1 MEKKSSSS
9 IKWWIIIGL
18 LLIGLGGLG
27 FYSYK
32 TQKEHQKINEAIQ
45 EEKNEIA
52 GNLDNMIV
60 KYEDAISQNT
70 SLSTELEVE
79 RDRVIV
85 LRDSIK
91 RLKRVNYSLIK
102 KYRKQIANLQLL
114 NQRLF
119 RKNDSLISL
128 SKSLSLNLEKEKE
141 KVAHHQ
147 SRIDTLT
154 KRNYELEGKVTVGS
168 ILQADKFTVTP
179 LKERSSGKLVS
190 TSRARRVS
198 AFRIGFFIKKN
209 IITNKGKRIAYVQ
222 VKNKEGEVLGEE
234 KGMIELNTGDR
245 IQYSDKIE
253 FNYNKEEIEVIVL
266 PKVVKGTVL
275 KGFVDITVYI
285 EGALAGGTMYKL
297 KY

>member
-9 IKWWIIIGL
+9 VKWWIIIGL

-209 IITNKGKRIAYVQ
+209 IIANKGKRIAYVQ

-253 FNYNKEEIEVIVL
+253 FNYNKEEIEVIAL

>member
-1 MEKKSSSS
+1 MEQKSNSSLV
-9 IKWWIIIGL
+9 WWIIIGL

-27 FYSYK
+27 FYTFKS
-32 TQKEHQKINEAIQ
+32 QKEHQKITKAIE

-52 GNLDNMIV
+52 GNLDDMIV

-79 RDRVIV
+79 RDRILL

-91 RLKRVNYSLIK
+91 GLKRANYNIIK
-102 KYRKQIANLQLL
+102 KYRKQITKLQLL

-119 RKNDSLISL
+119 RKNDSLIAISET
-128 SKSLSLNLEKEKE
+128 LSLDLAEEKR
-141 KVAHHQ
+141 KVAQHQ

-168 ILQADKFTVTP
+168 VLKADNFTITP
-179 LKERSSGKLVS
+179 LKQRSSGKLVS
-190 TSRARRVS
+190 TSRARRVN
-198 AFRIGFFIKKN
+198 AFRISFFVKKN
-209 IITNKGKRIAYVQ
+209 IIANKGKRTGYIQ
-222 VKNKEGEVLGEE
+222 VKNKEGEVLGKD
-234 KGMIELNTGDR
+234 KGVMELSTGDK

-253 FNYNKEEIEVIVL
+253 FDYNKEDIEIILL
-266 PKVVKGTVL
+266 PDIVKGSVK
-275 KGFVDITVYI
+275 KGFVNFTIYI
-285 EGALAGGTMYKL
+285 DGSLAGGTMYKM

>member
-9 IKWWIIIGL
+9 VKWWIIIGL

-91 RLKRVNYSLIK
+91 KLKRVNYSLIK

-209 IITNKGKRIAYVQ
+209 IIANKGKRIAYVQ
-222 VKNKEGEVLGEE
+222 VKNKEGKVLGEE

-253 FNYNKEEIEVIVL
+253 FNYNKEEIEVIAL

>member
-1 MEKKSSSS
+1 MEKKSNSL
-9 IKWWIIIGL
+9 IWWVVIGL

-27 FYSYK
+27 FYTFT
-32 TQKEHQKINEAIQ
+32 TQKEHQKITKAIE

-52 GNLDNMIV
+52 GNLDDMIA

-79 RDRVIV
+79 RDRVLL

-91 RLKRVNYSLIK
+91 GLKRVNYNIIK
-102 KYRKQIANLQLL
+102 KYRKQISKLQLL

-119 RKNDSLISL
+119 RKNDSLMAVSET
-128 SKSLSLNLEKEKE
+128 LSLDLAEEKR
-141 KVAHHQ
+141 KVAQHQ

-168 ILQADKFTVTP
+168 VLKVGDFTITP
-179 LKERSSGKLVS
+179 LKQRSSGKLVS
-190 TSRARRVS
+190 TSRARRVD
-198 AFRIGFFIKKN
+198 AFRVSFFVKKN
-209 IITNKGKRIAYVQ
+209 IIANKGKRTAYVQ
-222 VKNKEGEVLGEE
+222 VKNKDGEVLGKD
-234 KGMIELNTGDR
+234 KGVTELSTGDK

-253 FNYNKEEIEVIVL
+253 FDYNKEDIEVILL
-266 PKVVKGTVL
+266 PDVVKGNIK
-275 KGFVDITVYI
+275 KGFVNFTVYI
-285 EGALAGGTMYKL
+285 DGALAGGTMHKM